1 MSSEPSVPKPIV
13 SLNAIIPADAGVST
27 VSPAEPIRSVFGAVK
42 ERNCAREVKR
52 FATRI
57 TKLFAPEIAS
67 DPRGFKKSV
76 TAILKRNLPP
86 FPGRPTEQSITS
98 AVTLRRGGQDWKQI
112 YPQVIPNHANLD
124 PAVRRQAESNL
135 RASVRSR
142 RNARQRRKHI
152 KGSIAKQERVQMFL
166 FRRPSG
172 PN

>member
-1 MSSEPSVPKPIV
+1 MSNEESKGLPV
-13 SLNAIIPADAGVST
+13 
-27 VSPAEPIRSVFGAVK
+27 AEEAAYQTSGFGRVK

-67 DPRGFKKSV
+67 DPRGFKKNV
-76 TAILKRNLPP
+76 TTILKRNLPP

-98 AVTLRRGGQDWKQI
+98 AATLRREAQDWKQI

-124 PAVRRQAESNL
+124 PAIRRQAESNL

-142 RNARQRRKHI
+142 RNARQRRKRI
-152 KGSIAKQERVQMFL
+152 KDSIAETREGQDVSSSQT
-166 FRRPSG
+166 
-172 PN
+172 